1 MRQGERQLQEVR
13 SGVYQNEEGS
23 LMLINI
29 LCFAGGAAFGVVML
43 CCFIVA
49 GKDDERMGIK

>member
-13 SGVYQNEEGS
+13 SGVCQNEEES

-29 LCFAGGAAFGVVML
+29 LCFAGGAAFGIGML

-49 GKDDERMGIK
+49 GKDDERTGIK

>member
-1 MRQGERQLQEVR
+1 MK
-13 SGVYQNEEGS
+13 
-23 LMLINI
+23 MFINI

-43 CCFIVA
+43 CCFIAA

>member
-1 MRQGERQLQEVR
+1 
-13 SGVYQNEEGS
+13 
-23 LMLINI
+23 MLINI
-29 LCFAGGAAFGVVML
+29 LCFAGGAAFGVGML